1 MINTRLL
8 KAKIVEAGLSQR
20 EIVRIMKREYPE
32 SSITLNSLNRK
43 INNTR
48 DFKISEANLVCKICG
63 IKDPAFYE
71 ASFFK

>member
-63 IKDPAFYE
+63 IKDPALMKQI
-71 ASFFK
+71 FFE